1 MSNVLHCAKLGSY
14 IFTMNHQILQLA
26 ARHGFD
32 LAGISSVDIKP
43 ASFDHYQG
51 WVTAGRAGEMAY
63 MTRDPE
69 RRRSATN
76 LLPGA
81 QSVISLAINYYRP
94 ERPRLPQAAGQVAR
108 YAYGRDYHKIITKM
122 LKRFINELKEQYPN
136 ESFRPYIDT
145 GAILERSYAQ
155 QAGLG
160 YIGKNTM
167 LITPKF
173 GSWVFLS
180 EVLTSLELDPTP
192 STDPE
197 TCGHCR
203 LCLDICPTGA
213 LVGAG
218 ELDARRCISY
228 LTIEHRGSIPEELRP
243 LMGDWLYGCDLC
255 QEICPK
261 NVVAQGGG
269 PEALAVRI
277 GGDHQFLSE
286 VLELR
291 TKEAFDERFA
301 GSPIRR
307 AKREGLLRNAC
318 VVAANVGAIE
328 LLSLLKNVAR
338 DDSSELVREHATWAV
353 AQITAKN

>member
-1 MSNVLHCAKLGSY
+1 MSSQNFS
-14 IFTMNHQILQLA
+14 QILQRA
-26 ARHGFD
+26 ADHGFD
-32 LAGISSVDIKP
+32 LAGISSIHIKP
-43 ASFDHYQG
+43 ASFEHYQG
-51 WVTAGRAGEMAY
+51 WVTAGHAGEMVY

-94 ERPRLPQAAGQVAR
+94 ERPRLPHAAGQVAR

-122 LKRFINELKEQYPN
+122 LKRFIEDLKKQYPDA
-136 ESFRPYIDT
+136 SFRPYIDT
-145 GAILERSYAQ
+145 GAVLERSYVE

-173 GSWVFLS
+173 GSWVFLA
-180 EVLTSLELDPTP
+180 EILTTLDLPATTNSSP
-192 STDPE
+192 DI
-197 TCGHCR
+197 CGHCR
-203 LCLDICPTGA
+203 LCLDICPTEA
-213 LVGAG
+213 LVGEG

-269 PEALAVRI
+269 PEPLAVRI
-277 GGDHQFLSE
+277 GGDHQLLRD

-301 GSPIRR
+301 GSPMRR
-307 AKREGLLRNAC
+307 PKREGLLRNAC
-318 VVAANVGAIE
+318 IVSANIGATE
-328 LLSLLKNVAR
+328 LLPLLQQVAR
-338 DDSSELVREHATWAV
+338 DDSSELVREHAEWA
-353 AQITAKN
+353 AGQLTFP